1 MKRTTIVASS
11 AFAATGAFT
20 AALILTPFIAKHTSW
35 IAEEVPAHTI
45 TAKAE
50 DDRQLQT
57 ASFVVAFLNT
67 SLDLQYETP
76 VRKGSS
82 ARVTATINQRQ
93 VYRRDP
99 SYPSDGNDI
108 PEPIQ
113 FDTLSW
119 PIELK
124 LTSAAFRFSSAEEER
139 KPSPEAHL
147 PLVIVWAPIAD
158 SEGDSNFILHL
169 TNFNGARS
177 GRGNFMNSSDFISIN
192 INGTTR
198 AFGVDDDVPLPIS
211 VYTVQG
217 MPAWLWSDLTVGGAI
232 VTFVFGST
240 LLLGWF
246 SRLWAWIAG
255 NPAKKARQ
263 HRGRSHF

>member
-1 MKRTTIVASS
+1 MKRKTVVAAS
-11 AFAATGAFT
+11 AFAATSVFIV
-20 AALILTPFIAKHTSW
+20 ALILTPFIAKHTSW
-35 IAEEVPAHTI
+35 IAEEIPAHTI
-45 TAKAE
+45 AARAE
-50 DDRQLQT
+50 DERQLQT
-57 ASFVVAFLNT
+57 ASFVVAFVTT
-67 SLDLQYETP
+67 SLDLQYESP
-76 VRKGSS
+76 IRKGSS
-82 ARVTATINQRQ
+82 AKVIAKINQKQ

-99 SYPSDGNDI
+99 SYPSDGSDI

-113 FDTLSW
+113 FDALRW

-124 LTSAAFRFSSAEEER
+124 LTSAAFRFSSAEEG
-139 KPSPEAHL
+139 KKLSPGDHL

-169 TNFNGARS
+169 TNYNGARS
-177 GRGNFMNSSDFISIN
+177 GSAGFMHSADFLSIN

-240 LLLGWF
+240 LLLGWL
-246 SRLWAWIAG
+246 SQLWAWVSG
-255 NPAKKARQ
+255 NPAKKARH
-263 HRGRSHF
+263 HRSRSH